1 MKQYHELISSKCE
14 NENIISFL
22 TLWQRIVGNLTE
34 QDVFHIYLNE
44 DSIITFL
51 SNAYNLD
58 VISLRIY
65 VDIIMQ
71 VIYVQVVFI

>member
-14 NENIISFL
+14 NEDIISFL

>member
-14 NENIISFL
+14 NENLTSFL
-22 TLWQRIVGNLTE
+22 ILWQRIVGNLTE
-34 QDVFHIYLNE
+34 QDLFDIFLNE

-51 SNAYNLD
+51 CNAYNLD

-71 VIYVQVVFI
+71 VIYVQVVF